1 MAEEIFSENLM
12 RMVAAELHLLN
23 TMTVSREMYG
33 RGYFS
38 LGVGER
44 ASVDQTAVNTIAAPY
59 RDITPPI
66 PCCSA
71 NATTNGFCNP
81 KVLVHLGIISFVSR
95 DSFSALL

>member
-1 MAEEIFSENLM
+1 MEKKMAEEIFSENLM

-44 ASVDQTAVNTIAAPY
+44 AIVDQTAVNTIAAHY
-59 RDITPPI
+59 RDITPQFLAAQQVPQ
-66 PCCSA
+66 PM
-71 NATTNGFCNP
+71 GFVTP
-81 KVLVHLGIISFVSR
+81 KS
-95 DSFSALL
+95 